1 MLVGLDGAGKSTLL
15 QAILG
20 EPFEKTM
27 PTFGFNNAST
37 SRDGFDVDL
46 FDLGGGK
53 RIRGIWK
60 AYTADVHGCVFVV
73 DAANEAR
80 FSESREVFAETLRD
94 PHLSGKPVLVCAN
107 KQDLPGAKTVAEVA
121 EALGLATL
129 QNDRHRV
136 VPCVA
141 AREDARAEPDA
152 SVDVG
157 MRWMMERV
165 GEDWDELNPRVVAEA
180 EAYRK
185 KEEALKRERLERGKE
200 ARRERLEAS
209 RKRASRNQAKGSSR
223 FGDTSEEEDGDEDEE
238 DARAWAGP
246 VQAERPPQFSTG
258 SGGETVEAKGLGKA
272 RVGQFRGASIA
283 RLRAIEQYR
292 AKRGT
297 TDFSLPGAPV
307 AESGSQVHTFA

>member
-73 DAANEAR
+73 DAADEAR

-180 EAYRK
+180 EAYRE

-200 ARRERLEAS
+200 ARRERLEAEAHEAEA
-209 RKRASRNQAKGSSR
+209 REKNEEVQPPGTPERRADVDSVSAAAEPPTSPEMLSPLKETNKNGAFGSPLDDVPAPP
-223 FGDTSEEEDGDEDEE
+223 GGVWTPAPDD
-238 DARAWAGP
+238 DAGN
-246 VQAERPPQFSTG
+246 
-258 SGGETVEAKGLGKA
+258 A
-272 RVGQFRGASIA
+272 R
-283 RLRAIEQYR
+283 
-292 AKRGT
+292 
-297 TDFSLPGAPV
+297 
-307 AESGSQVHTFA
+307 

>member
-1 MLVGLDGAGKSTLL
+1 MPKTKRVDTHNGGWVHGVGRKGTGAPGKKRRQGSRRLGQFKDLSAEEGKQFEQKVPAGQKRLMSLMRKMQGGGRLRGGLD
-15 QAILG
+15 
-20 EPFEKTM
+20 
-27 PTFGFNNAST
+27 
-37 SRDGFDVDL
+37 DG
-46 FDLGGGK
+46 
-53 RIRGIWK
+53 
-60 AYTADVHGCVFVV
+60 
-73 DAANEAR
+73 
-80 FSESREVFAETLRD
+80 
-94 PHLSGKPVLVCAN
+94 PKPKQKQKPR
-107 KQDLPGAKTVAEVA
+107 KQDGGAAAE
-121 EALGLATL
+121 
-129 QNDRHRV
+129 
-136 VPCVA
+136 
-141 AREDARAEPDA
+141 EPDA
-152 SVDVG
+152 AAAAAAEPVDAG
-157 MRWMMERV
+157 TARWLSTADGGTGGLDA
-165 GEDWDELNPRVVAEA
+165 GEEPASAASRPEPL
-180 EAYRK
+180 
-185 KEEALKRERLERGKE
+185 ERLPNEPMKEYKKRLAAHTRKAMLKDIRASRKSSQKKKTFLQEKKKRKKE